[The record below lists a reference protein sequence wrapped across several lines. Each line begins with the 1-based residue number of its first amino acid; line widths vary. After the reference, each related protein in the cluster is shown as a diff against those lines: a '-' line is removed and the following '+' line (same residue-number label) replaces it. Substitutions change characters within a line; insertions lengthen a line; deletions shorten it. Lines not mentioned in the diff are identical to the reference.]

1 MSTNDSLRSR
11 MGAQAFLLFLAGEN
25 FVTLF
30 SKHLWLAE
38 GVSGGTTGFQR
49 VGTAP
54 FMAHDISY

>member
-1 MSTNDSLRSR
+1 